1 MPTDMRPEGA
11 EAALAR
17 EPQPGAGAV
26 DSDHGKKRA
35 ALAVHP
41 LVGPL
46 VHSSRR
52 GQPPA
57 ALLEQSKHDPSLNL
71 IEVRCMVHS
80 YSEFFAGYCAACTS
94 ITLLFPLNKL
104 IFRQMLG
111 SISFKEAFA
120 EIRSEGLANFY
131 RGLLPPLLQKSTSY
145 SIMFGTQNEYYL
157 MLKGL
162 CDTSSSEAMVK
173 QMSAGSRNVLIT
185 SVSGALAGLTEAV
198 LTPFERVQAL
208 LQMQKYHGHYRHTW
222 HVFEAV
228 AKSHGPRE
236 LYRGLSAICMRNSLS
251 NALFFSLR
259 TPLKQMFPRTDNKF
273 ENSFYDFVNGGLLG
287 AVLSTMFYPLNV
299 IKSNMQAQVGG
310 PFPGIVASF
319 RVIFDTRG
327 RDVRKFYKGVGSNF
341 TRAILAWGITNSMY
355 EIFLKYMK
363 AGHDTHS

>member
-1 MPTDMRPEGA
+1 MRPEGT

-17 EPQPGAGAV
+17 EPEAS
-26 DSDHGKKRA
+26 DSRA
-35 ALAVHP
+35 PP
-41 LVGPL
+41 LGPL
-46 VHSSRR
+46 VRPLLHSSRA
-52 GQPPA
+52 G
-57 ALLEQSKHDPSLNL
+57 LQSKHDPSLNL
-71 IEVRCMVHS
+71 IEVRYMVVHS

-111 SISFKEAFA
+111 SISFKEAFT

-145 SIMFGTQNEYYL
+145 SIMFGSQNEYYL

-162 CDTSSSEAMVK
+162 CDTSNSEAVK
-173 QMSAGSRNVLIT
+173 QMGAGTRNVLIT

-251 NALFFSLR
+251 NALFFTLR

-273 ENSFYDFVNGGLLG
+273 ENSFYDFINGGLLG

-327 RDVRKFYKGVGSNF
+327 RDIRKFYKGVGSNF

-355 EIFLKYMK
+355 EIFLNYMK
-363 AGHDTHS
+363 AGQDTNRDTDTSTDS